1 MIFFPALLSLLVQPD
16 HRELPQ
22 CLEVVAILVSEA
34 LVEAFFCPG
43 NSQDM

>member
-34 LVEAFFCPG
+34 LVEAFFCPT
-43 NSQDM
+43 QDM